1 MQDQYTTTFH
11 NFKRMAK
18 NNVLVHASKIYSES
32 ESVTTVLKVM
42 ANFIYYPSMSF
53 RSRVHK
59 DLNEGVLATE
69 SLEMFHVPWNHV
81 AMEKQKPSKLGN
93 YFLDMICKSTAAG
106 LELQCLEIIGL
117 RVKEIK
123 GLLHFTNLLQ
133 KKRRAC
139 QLKTC
144 WQKLKAKFWMLASVL
159 ARHSNMFKSRHSNMF
174 KSRHMFRIKIK
185 ILNGKNLANQFL
197 DKLLIMLLSSI
208 LQCTRAYFIGS
219 TK

>member
-53 RSRVHK
+53 RS
-59 DLNEGVLATE
+59 TE

-81 AMEKQKPSKLGN
+81 AMEKQKPSKLDN

-123 GLLHFTNLLQ
+123 GLLHFT
-133 KKRRAC
+133 C
-139 QLKTC
+139 C
-144 WQKLKAKFWMLASVL
+144 
-159 ARHSNMFKSRHSNMF
+159 
-174 KSRHMFRIKIK
+174 
-185 ILNGKNLANQFL
+185 
-197 DKLLIMLLSSI
+197 
-208 LQCTRAYFIGS
+208 
-219 TK
+219 